1 MGRQNPSAE
10 WIGKKY
16 QAAIRAF
23 SRQLGDPSLRLS
35 FTQEADPFFRRCALG
50 VWARGGAITE
60 DQMCISDSLW
70 SARIKQKELT
80 ACWSV
85 STSSACPPQRSVRH
99 GDRGERC

>member
-35 FTQEADPFFRRCALG
+35 FTQEADPFFRRCSLG

-60 DQMCISDSLW
+60 DHVAVYNAHPLRRQ
-70 SARIKQKELT
+70 SAASGAVL
-80 ACWSV
+80 
-85 STSSACPPQRSVRH
+85 
-99 GDRGERC
+99 